1 MKLVKKILT
10 YLPALIFLFSCQN
23 SELDVSLHQE
33 NLTGIQKEL
42 REVTITADIGE
53 EAKTVDPAT
62 RTTLIFENGVPKTYW
77 TPGDTIKI
85 FSAGQSAKFTSINTE
100 PSRKAKFVGLVSMI
114 IGDDGESEKDYVW
127 GLYPY
132 RSDATYAEP
141 DGEGHSSTA
150 VITTTLPSGQIGMPG
165 TFSSGLAT
173 MIGRSETLTISYKN
187 AYSGVYIRFNRSD
200 IVSVTLKGRH
210 GENLA
215 GRFTVGLDSSMNPEV
230 KQVVS
235 GQSQVTITDPVNGTF
250 VPGQNYFLVTLPDV
264 ALQEGYSLTVR
275 RSDGYEATFNSLTTV
290 KSLDRNIFKTFN
302 NPLDTYIENASNI
315 SNGRSTG
322 WVLSTSTPVNEIWYK
337 SVDNVEIPY
346 AEGQD
351 ATVNQLVANIPPS
364 ADNDNWGIM
373 RFAAPVTETDYRG
386 FNGAQSL
393 LSVKLPVTLET
404 INTESFVGCN
414 RLETIELGPNLK
426 TIKGR
431 AFMSCRGLKNI
442 HIPESVTSIGSLDDK
457 DYLMNPFLSCLSL
470 ESFSGKFASSDGR
483 SLIVDDLLL
492 SFATSGMRD
501 ATYIVPS
508 SVRHIGQYAFYQADF
523 SGISLPE
530 GLITIQD
537 FAFAYNSRL
546 KSVAIPSTLEAL
558 YYGAFQRCLSL
569 DWVEI
574 KRADHVMEL
583 RQSESHV
590 NSSGYSVFFGT
601 NDCPIYVPSNL
612 LDQYKTATDW
622 NAYAD
627 RYKSKQP
634 DYAIW
639 YTTTDGAAASYTLPE
654 AYQSYASSIQ
664 NIAPNDNN
672 NAPGIGWLKF
682 PINLTE
688 IPERLFKDCAN
699 LKTVMIPDGVRYI
712 QSNAFMGC
720 ANLEDVKFGGKVEV
734 IDTWAFEDCNLSSVY
749 LPNSLTYLGQ
759 ACFRNNPL
767 STIHIPESVTTIGL
781 NPFSDCE
788 NLASF
793 TGDNPMVADAGR
805 CIIDSNGMLISFAPA
820 SVTGSYSIPNG
831 VRIIEDGAIRKAQFQ
846 TVTIPLSVER
856 IGGWNFIN
864 CPNLTTVTIFGGEN
878 LEIGTCVIRSCP
890 LLTRINMDSA
900 IPPSIEEDTFFYIPS
915 SGSPELGIPESCLI
929 AIPGSGRKNYE
940 SANSYPQWYALRDHF
955 FFYQATNEI
964 WYHYKDNQ
972 VSATLNIT
980 ADFGANGLN
989 QSVLLKDLS
998 KISPFVPIPNSIVPA
1013 ASPVAIVVAAFDGKV
1028 TKIPEEVFS
1037 SSRFGGEMTLD
1048 WVSLPN
1054 SVNTIGNRAFKGASS
1069 LKYFPVVS
1077 SYSLTSIGDDA
1088 FRGCSVM
1095 SPSSAAIF
1103 LSTISSIGDRA
1114 FQECSGINRIVM
1126 KATSIGK
1133 SAFKGCS
1140 GLKIAQING
1149 TITEIADST
1158 FASCSNLEA
1167 VLLPNPGSITT
1178 VGEYAFYQDRKLKT
1192 VGPDNGVA
1200 EVYLPGVTELK
1211 KGAFFNCSEL
1221 ERVRMPELLT
1231 IGENV
1236 FNSNGYLSAPV
1247 SFSLPKLRTIQGWYS
1262 FGHLIADELYLP
1274 SLKDAGSASFI
1285 FGYSQIKNLRFGPS
1299 LESLPYLN
1307 NTNGYCFNDSTSS
1320 MERNLYFEGS
1330 TPPRFGP
1337 RTFVTDYNYSGP
1349 SSVLLNL
1356 NSIHV
1361 PAGCKEAYKTA
1372 LHNANSLYDGFFS
1385 IIVDDL

>member
-1 MKLVKKILT
+1 M
-10 YLPALIFLFSCQN
+10 
-23 SELDVSLHQE
+23 
-33 NLTGIQKEL
+33 
-42 REVTITADIGE
+42 
-53 EAKTVDPAT
+53 
-62 RTTLIFENGVPKTYW
+62 PKTYW

-150 VITTTLPSGQIGMPG
+150 VITTTLPSGQIGKPG

-210 GENLA
+210 DENLA

-290 KSLDRNIFKTFN
+290 KLLERNIFKTFN
-302 NPLDTYIENASNI
+302 NPLDTYIENATNI

-337 SVDNVEIPY
+337 SVDNVVVPY
-346 AEGQD
+346 AQGQD
-351 ATVNQLVANIPPS
+351 ATVNRLIANIPPS
-364 ADNDNWGIM
+364 AANDNWGIM
-373 RFAAPVTETDYRG
+373 RFAAPVTETDYG
-386 FNGAQSL
+386 CFDGAYDL
-393 LSVKLPVTLET
+393 VSVRLPVTLET
-404 INTESFVGCN
+404 INTRSFVNCTK
-414 RLETIELGPNLK
+414 LETIEIGPNLK
-426 TIKGR
+426 TIKTDAFRSSYMNSITFPEGLTTIEGR
-431 AFMSCRGLKNI
+431 AFYGCRNLKSI

-457 DYLMNPFLSCLSL
+457 DYLLTPFDQCPSL
-470 ESFSGKFASSDGR
+470 ESFSGKYASSDGR
-483 SLIVDDLLL
+483 SLIVDGLLL
-492 SFATSGMRD
+492 SFAPSGMRD

-508 SVRHIGQYAFYQADF
+508 SVQHIGQYAFYQADF
-523 SGISLPE
+523 SGIALPE

-537 FAFAYNSRL
+537 YAFAFNYRL
-546 KSVAIPSTLEAL
+546 KSVSIPSTVEAL
-558 YYGAFQRCLSL
+558 YYGAFYRCQSL

-612 LDQYKTATDW
+612 LDQYKTATNW
-622 NAYAD
+622 NAYAN

-634 DYAIW
+634 DYVIW

-699 LKTVMIPDGVRYI
+699 LKTVMIPDGVKYI
-712 QSNAFMGC
+712 ESSAFNGC
-720 ANLEDVKFGGKVEV
+720 SNLEDVKFGSKVEE
-734 IDTWAFEDCNLSSVY
+734 IDTWAFEDCNLSSVI
-749 LPNSLTYLGQ
+749 LPSTLTYLGQ

-767 STIHIPESVTTIGL
+767 TTIRIPESVTTIGL

-793 TGDNPMVADAGR
+793 TGDNPMVADEGR
-805 CIIDSNGMLISFAPA
+805 CIIDSDGMLLSLAPA
-820 SVTGSYSIPNG
+820 SVTGAYSIPNE

-846 TVTIPLSVER
+846 TVVIPATVEKL
-856 IGGWNFIN
+856 GGWNFIN
-864 CPNLTTVTIFGGEN
+864 CPNLTTVTILGGEN
-878 LEIGTCVIRSCP
+878 LEIGHCVIRDCP
-890 LLTRINMDSA
+890 KLARINMDSA

-915 SGSPELGIPESCLI
+915 SGSPELGIPESCRI
-929 AIPGSGRKNYE
+929 AIPGSGSVNYN
-940 SANSYPQWYALRDHF
+940 SAESYPRWYALRDHF
-955 FFYQATNEI
+955 FYYQAYNEI

-972 VSATLNIT
+972 VSATLDVS
-980 ADFGANGLN
+980 ADYGAPRLN
-989 QSVLLKDLS
+989 QSLIVCERS
-998 KISPFVPIPNSIVPA
+998 RIGSNVPMPSSIAPSDGYFAIAV
-1013 ASPVAIVVAAFDGKV
+1013 ASFDGDV
-1028 TKIPEEVFS
+1028 TKIPEDVFS
-1037 SSRFGGEMTLD
+1037 STRFSGQMELD
-1048 WVSLPN
+1048 WVSLPAKI
-1054 SVNTIGNRAFKGASS
+1054 V
-1069 LKYFPVVS
+1069 
-1077 SYSLTSIGDDA
+1077 
-1088 FRGCSVM
+1088 
-1095 SPSSAAIF
+1095 
-1103 LSTISSIGDRA
+1103 SIGDRA
-1114 FQECSGINRIVM
+1114 FKGSSSLTVLPFINLYYLL
-1126 KATSIGK
+1126 SIGNEAFMDCSIMSSPTVSISIILQSVTTIGESAFQGCSAIK
-1133 SAFKGCS
+1133 RIIAPRTASVGKYAFKGCS
-1140 GLKIAQING
+1140 QLQIVDIRG
-1149 TITEIADST
+1149 ALTEIANHT
-1158 FASCSNLEA
+1158 FEDCSNLEA

-1236 FNSNGYLSAPV
+1236 FNSNGYLTAPI